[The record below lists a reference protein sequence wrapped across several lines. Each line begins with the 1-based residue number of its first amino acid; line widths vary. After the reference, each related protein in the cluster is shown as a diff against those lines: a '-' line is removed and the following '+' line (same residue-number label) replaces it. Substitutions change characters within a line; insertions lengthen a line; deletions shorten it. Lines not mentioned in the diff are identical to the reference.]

1 MNRWI
6 KGLAVGIL
14 GLYGVT
20 GCGIGDR
27 LAALKGEFNQISETP
42 SMSIQI
48 ETPQVPDAPVIS
60 DGEPAPDPGGT
71 VSVSLYFADQSGAT
85 LVAEQRNVQKV
96 EGIGRAVIQELLK
109 GPVQPELA
117 EAVPQNTQLLDIN
130 IKEDGL
136 AIVDFSKELAEG
148 LSDSSTAEK
157 MAVYSIVNTLTQ
169 FPSVNR
175 VQIRVEG
182 KNVNTLKGAVRL
194 DQELIQNSALVT
206 QAP

>member
-1 MNRWI
+1 
-6 KGLAVGIL
+6 
-14 GLYGVT
+14 
-20 GCGIGDR
+20 
-27 LAALKGEFNQISETP
+27 
-42 SMSIQI
+42 MSAQI
-48 ETPQVPDAPVIS
+48 ETPQVPDTPAVS
-60 DGEPAPDPGGT
+60 VGEPSADLGDT
-71 VSVSLYFADQSGAT
+71 VSVSLYFADQSGES
-85 LVAEQRNVQKV
+85 LVAEQRDVQKV

-117 EAVPQNTQLLDIN
+117 EAVPENTQLLDIN

-148 LSDSSTAEK
+148 LSDSSAAEK
-157 MAVYSIVNTLTQ
+157 MAIYSIVNTLTQ
-169 FPSVNR
+169 FPSVER

-194 DQELIQNSALVT
+194 DQELIRDTALVT